1 MRLRTDGIE
10 TRKRILH
17 AACEVFAERGYREAT
32 VAGICRKAGA
42 NPAAINYHFKDKES
56 LYVEVWRQ
64 AAAEATDLY
73 PIDGGV
79 PAKARVRERLH
90 GFLVAL
96 LRRMMDRGRL
106 GMFHR
111 LRMME
116 MANPSGLID
125 RVRWKA
131 LQPMREYIHGLLREL
146 LGPDAT
152 EQELTYCEL
161 NLVGPCLMA
170 QLTSQPKHSGAPLFP
185 AVDVESFADHCT
197 GFPLAGVRSVRSRRS
212 RGGLRA

>member
-17 AACEVFAERGYREAT
+17 AACEVFAERGYRDAT

-42 NPAAINYHFKDKES
+42 NSAAINYHFNDKET
-56 LYVEVWRQ
+56 LYIEVWRQ
-64 AAAEATDLY
+64 SAEEAMALY

-79 PAKARVRERLH
+79 SASAPARKRLR

-96 LRRMMDRGRL
+96 LKRMMDRGRL

-131 LQPMREYIHGLLREL
+131 LQPMREYLHDLLGEL
-146 LGPDAT
+146 LGPHTT
-152 EQELTYCEL
+152 EQELNYCEL

-170 QLTSQPKHSGAPLFP
+170 QLTSQPKRSGAPLFP

-197 GFPLAGVRSVRSRRS
+197 EFVLAGVKSVRSNRTRRK
-212 RGGLRA
+212 R